1 MKILVTGGAGYIG
14 SVLVPELLAAGHSVT
29 VLDNFMYRQNSLAM
43 CCRYP
48 RFAVYREDVRDMD
61 QVGPHLS
68 WPDVVIP
75 LAGLVGAPL
84 CDQNPIDAVQV
95 NLSAQLGL
103 LKAMSQD
110 QLCVMPI
117 TESVYGTNAEVCTE
131 ETPTNALSTYGKHK
145 VRVEERLLARK
156 NSVSLRLATV
166 FGMSPRMR
174 LDLLINDFT
183 WRAMR
188 DRAFVV
194 FEGNYRRT
202 SVHVSDV
209 AKAFLHAIK
218 NDLRGVFNVGAVH
231 CTKVELCEAIKRQVP
246 FFSYE
251 EAGKTPKDQAGR
263 DPDQRNYVVS
273 DEKIRATGFEP
284 KVMLGA
290 GIAELLMG
298 YRTLTNIRYGNAA

>member
-14 SVLVPELLAAGHSVT
+14 SILVPELLEMGHSVA
-29 VLDNFMYRQNSLAM
+29 VIDNFMYRQNSLAT
-43 CCRYP
+43 CFRNP
-48 RFAVYREDVRDMD
+48 RFSVYRADVRNIA
-61 QVGPHLS
+61 QIEPILL

-84 CDQNPIDAVQV
+84 CDQNPIDAWLV
-95 NLSAQLGL
+95 NVTAQEHLLGALSENQLV
-103 LKAMSQD
+103 
-110 QLCVMPI
+110 VMPI
-117 TESVYGTNAEVCTE
+117 TESVYGSNAEVCTE
-131 ETPTNALSTYGKHK
+131 ETPTNALSSYGKHK
-145 VRVEERLLARK
+145 VQVEKALLARK

-183 WRAMR
+183 FRALR

-194 FEGNYRRT
+194 FEGHYRRT
-202 SVHVSDV
+202 SVHVTDV
-209 AKAFLHAIK
+209 SAAFRHAIE

-231 CTKVELCEAIKRQVP
+231 CTKVELCESIKKQVP
-246 FFSYE
+246 YFSYE

-263 DPDQRNYVVS
+263 DPDQRNYIVS

-284 KVMLGA
+284 KVALER

-298 YRTLTNIRYGNAA
+298 YRTLSNIRYGNAA